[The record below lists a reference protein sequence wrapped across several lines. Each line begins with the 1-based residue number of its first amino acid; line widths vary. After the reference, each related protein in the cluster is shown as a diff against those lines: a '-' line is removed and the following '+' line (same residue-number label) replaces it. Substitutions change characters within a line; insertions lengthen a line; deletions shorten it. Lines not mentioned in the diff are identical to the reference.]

1 MASVNLDIAQRLDIT
16 CRKGDTFQLELDFG
30 QDMDGTWLMEVL
42 ESDNVDGDS
51 LIPFDVTVSD
61 GEATSSK
68 VTITALASDV
78 NISGVYV
85 YDLQKTSP
93 SNVTTYLYGIFKVNE
108 DVSQ

>member
-61 GEATSSK
+61 GEAIDSK
-68 VTITALASDV
+68 VTITAQASNV

-85 YDLQKTSP
+85 YDLQKTSVG
-93 SNVTTYLYGIFKVNE
+93 NVTTYLYGIFKVNE